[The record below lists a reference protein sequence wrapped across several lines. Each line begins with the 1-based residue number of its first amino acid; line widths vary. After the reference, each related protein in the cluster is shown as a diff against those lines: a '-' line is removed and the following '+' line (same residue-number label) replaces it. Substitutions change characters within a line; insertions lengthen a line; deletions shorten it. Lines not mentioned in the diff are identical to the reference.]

1 MADTKFVV
9 KDSGA
14 RKEFNSGMVR
24 DTATDKTNY
33 SLVFD
38 GPLLERWAKHLTLG
52 AAKYSNR
59 NWMKAEGNEELER
72 FRESAVRHFIQWY
85 RGDTD
90 EDHAA
95 AVVFNING
103 SEYVQEKMKGKQ

>member
-1 MADTKFVV
+1 MAEKFVV
-9 KDSGA
+9 KDSGT
-14 RKEFNSGMVR
+14 RKEFTSGMVR
-24 DTATDKTNY
+24 DVTTDKTNY

-38 GPLLERWAKHLTLG
+38 GPLLERWARHLTLG
-52 AAKYSNR
+52 AKKYSNR
-59 NWMKAEGNEELER
+59 NWMKADGDEELER

-103 SEYVQEKMKGKQ
+103 AEYVTEKTKGIA